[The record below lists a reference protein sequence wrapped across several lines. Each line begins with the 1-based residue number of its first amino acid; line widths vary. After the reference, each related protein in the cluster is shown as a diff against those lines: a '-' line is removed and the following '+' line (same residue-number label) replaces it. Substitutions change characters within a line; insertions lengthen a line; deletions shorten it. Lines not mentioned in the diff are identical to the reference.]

1 MKIKRFVASEM
12 RQAIRLVR
20 DELGAD
26 AVILSS
32 RRVEGGIELVAA
44 VDFDAEWVNGAA
56 REIAPITAPD
66 MAPHAESEPSS
77 EADPVERPHAEA
89 AVQVPA
95 QASPAGLADGRADA
109 RTVAA
114 LQRELASMRGLLENQ
129 LSQLTWREF
138 AREHPRRAEVVRQ
151 FERMGVDPDLAR
163 ELSARASAASDD
175 REAWR
180 QGLQAL
186 GSRLAV
192 GHDEIVQEGGVV
204 ALVGPTGVGKTTTL
218 AKLAARHL
226 IRHGRGRVAL
236 VSTDGYRIGA
246 QAQLNTLGQLLG
258 VPVYQADD
266 ADALAKVIAG
276 QTDKRLILVDTPG
289 IAPRDAR
296 LAAELQALA
305 AIPEM
310 RLYLVLA
317 ANAAR
322 DVLGETAR
330 RFGRVP
336 LSGAILSKFDEAEAL
351 GPSLSALIR
360 AGLPLSYLGTGQR
373 VAEDLEPAR
382 VQRIVSQAL
391 ALVKRRER
399 EPSANGR
406 RGQHM
411 GSDRYAYVG

>member
-32 RRVEGGIELVAA
+32 RRVDGGIELVAA

-56 REIAPITAPD
+56 QETAPITTPD
-66 MAPHAESEPSS
+66 VSPQVQSEVVTAKPEVGPTSMPVVRPTSS
-77 EADPVERPHAEA
+77 
-89 AVQVPA
+89 
-95 QASPAGLADGRADA
+95 DGHADA

-138 AREHPRRAEVVRQ
+138 TREQPRRAEVVRQ
-151 FERMGVDPDLAR
+151 FERMGMDSDLAR
-163 ELSARASAASDD
+163 ELAESVGPLRDE

-180 QGLQAL
+180 DGLKAL
-186 GSRLAV
+186 GRRLAV
-192 GHDEIVQEGGVV
+192 GSDEIVQKGGVV

-218 AKLAARHL
+218 AKLAARYL
-226 IRHGRGRVAL
+226 IRHGRGQVAL
-236 VSTDGYRIGA
+236 VSTDSYRIGA
-246 QAQLNTLGQLLG
+246 QAQLSTLGQLLG

-266 ADALAKVIAG
+266 AEALTKIIAG

-296 LAAELQALA
+296 LTVELQALA
-305 AIPEM
+305 SIPDI
-310 RLYLVLA
+310 RLYLVVA

-322 DVLGETAR
+322 DVLGETVR

-351 GPSLSALIR
+351 GASLSALIR

-399 EPSANGR
+399 EPLPTGGR
-406 RGQHM
+406 CKHK